1 MTVLTDLPVNVG
13 CNGAAGSS
21 SGGVCTVLTDLPVNV
36 GCNGAAG
43 SSSGGVCT
51 VLVALTTST
60 ADTPAF
66 AVSPTIQ

>member
-43 SSSGGVCT
+43 SSLYCPGGINHFH
-51 VLVALTTST
+51 S
-60 ADTPAF
+60 
-66 AVSPTIQ
+66 